1 MSTDGPSATHAAILD
16 ATLEVLGRVGIAKL
30 ALEEVAAT
38 AGVSRQTVY
47 RHFGSR
53 DGLLSAVIVREEEA
67 LLGLVDE
74 ATEGVVEIEEAVRVG
89 LAAAL
94 HGADDHPLLQ
104 RLLTSEPEAL
114 LPFLTLGSGPVL
126 SIVGPAIA
134 AVVERRAPDLAA
146 DDREFLGDAIGRV
159 VVSYAISPREAVRDG
174 ATVVGRDRGEVI
186 DDTAARLAEI
196 VAAHVRARTG

>member
-1 MSTDGPSATHAAILD
+1 MSPDSPSATHTAILD
-16 ATLEVLGRVGIAKL
+16 AALDVLARVGITKL

-74 ATEGVVEIEEAVRVG
+74 ATEGVTEVEQAVHVG

-94 HGADDHPLLQ
+94 HGADEHPLLQ

-134 AVVERRAPDLAA
+134 EVVQRRASHLGPADL
-146 DDREFLGDAIGRV
+146 EFLGDAIGRV
-159 VVSYAISPREAVRDG
+159 VVSYAISPREVAGLERG
-174 ATVVGRDRGEVI
+174 AAI
-186 DDTAARLAEI
+186 DDTAARLAEM
-196 VAAHVRARTG
+196 VAAHVRARAA

>member
-1 MSTDGPSATHAAILD
+1 MNGDGPSVTHEAILD
-16 ATLEVLGRVGIAKL
+16 ATLTVLGRVGIAKL
-30 ALEEVAAT
+30 ALEDVAT
-38 AGVSRQTVY
+38 EAGVSRQTVY

-53 DGLLSAVIVREEEA
+53 DGLLSAVIVREEEL

-74 ATEGVVEIEEAVRVG
+74 ATEGVDDLEEAVSRG

-94 HGADDHPLLQ
+94 HGAHDHPLLQ

-134 AVVERRAPDLAA
+134 DVVERRAPTLAA
-146 DDREFLGDAIGRV
+146 ATREFLGDAVGRV
-159 VVSYAISPREAVRDG
+159 VVSYAISPRD
-174 ATVVGRDRGEVI
+174 DI
-186 DDTAARLAEI
+186 DDTAARLGEM
-196 VAAHVRARTG
+196 VAGYVRSVTTNGAP

>member
-1 MSTDGPSATHAAILD
+1 MSGEALPATHTAILD
-16 ATLEVLGRVGIAKL
+16 ATLLVLARVGIAKL
-30 ALEEVAAT
+30 AMEDVAT
-38 AGVSRQTVY
+38 EAGVSRQTVY

-67 LLGLVDE
+67 LLGLVDD
-74 ATEGVVEIEEAVRVG
+74 ATEGVDDLETAVSRG

-94 HGADDHPLLQ
+94 HGAQDHPLLQ

-134 AVVERRAPDLAA
+134 EVVERRAPTLAGPTL
-146 DDREFLGDAIGRV
+146 EFLGDAVGRV
-159 VVSYAISPREAVRDG
+159 VVSYAISPRD
-174 ATVVGRDRGEVI
+174 DI
-186 DDTAARLAEI
+186 DDTAARLAEM
-196 VAAHVRARTG
+196 VAGYVRSVGRS

>member
-1 MSTDGPSATHAAILD
+1 MRDDGPSATHTAILD
-16 ATLEVLGRVGIAKL
+16 ATLDVLARVGIAKL
-30 ALEEVAAT
+30 ALEEVAT
-38 AGVSRQTVY
+38 EAGVSRQTVY

-67 LLGLVDE
+67 LLALVDE
-74 ATEGVVEIEEAVRVG
+74 ATVDVDDIEEAVRVG

-94 HGADDHPLLQ
+94 HGAEAHPLLQ

-134 AVVERRAPDLAA
+134 EVVQRRARHLSDATL
-146 DDREFLGDAIGRV
+146 EFLGDAIGRV
-159 VVSYAISPREAVRDG
+159 VVSYAISPRGNIE
-174 ATVVGRDRGEVI
+174 
-186 DDTAARLAEI
+186 DTAARLAEM
-196 VAAHVRARTG
+196 VAGYVRSRAD

>member
-1 MSTDGPSATHAAILD
+1 MTPSSPDNPSATHTAILD
-16 ATLEVLGRVGIAKL
+16 AALDVLARVGIAKL
-30 ALEEVAAT
+30 ALEDVAST

-67 LLGLVDE
+67 LLASVDE
-74 ATEGVVEIEEAVRVG
+74 ATDGVQDVEVAVRVG

-94 HGADDHPLLQ
+94 HGADQHPLLQ

-134 AVVERRAPDLAA
+134 EVVERRAAHLGHDDL
-146 DDREFLGDAIGRV
+146 DFLGDAVGRV
-159 VVSYAISPREAVRDG
+159 VVSYAVSPRVD
-174 ATVVGRDRGEVI
+174 I
-186 DDTAARLAEI
+186 DDTAARLARM
-196 VAAHVRARTG
+196 VAAHVRALEG

>member
-1 MSTDGPSATHAAILD
+1 MTPETPSATHAAILD
-16 ATLEVLGRVGIAKL
+16 ATLDVLGRVGIAKL
-30 ALEEVAAT
+30 ALEEVATA

-67 LLGLVDE
+67 LLALVDE
-74 ATEGVVEIEEAVRVG
+74 ATDGVQEIEQAVRVG

-94 HGADDHPLLQ
+94 HGAADHPLLQ

-134 AVVERRAPDLAA
+134 EVVERRSGLQA
-146 DDREFLGDAIGRV
+146 DDLEFLGDAVGRV
-159 VVSYAISPREAVRDG
+159 VVSYAISPRPD
-174 ATVVGRDRGEVI
+174 I
-186 DDTAARLAEI
+186 DDTATRLARM
-196 VAAHVRARTG
+196 VAAHVRALED

>member
-1 MSTDGPSATHAAILD
+1 MSDGPSATHAAILD
-16 ATLEVLGRVGIAKL
+16 ATFSVLGSVGIAKL
-30 ALEEVAAT
+30 AMEDVAAE

-67 LLGLVDE
+67 LLALVDE
-74 ATEGVVEIEEAVRVG
+74 ATEGVDDLHDAVRLG
-89 LAAAL
+89 LSAAL
-94 HGADDHPLLQ
+94 RGAEDHPLLQ

-134 AVVERRAPDLAA
+134 DVVARRAPTLPPATLD
-146 DDREFLGDAIGRV
+146 FLGDAIGRV
-159 VVSYAISPREAVRDG
+159 VVSYAISPTGDIG
-174 ATVVGRDRGEVI
+174 ATA
-186 DDTAARLAEI
+186 TRLADM
-196 VAAHVRARTG
+196 VAGYVGSVAD

>member
-1 MSTDGPSATHAAILD
+1 MSGDGPSATHAAILD
-16 ATLEVLGRVGIAKL
+16 AALTVLGHVGIAKL
-30 ALEEVAAT
+30 ALEDVAT
-38 AGVSRQTVY
+38 EAGVSRQTVY

-74 ATEGVVEIEEAVRVG
+74 ATEGVDDLEQAVARG

-94 HGADDHPLLQ
+94 HGAEDHPLLQ
-104 RLLTSEPEAL
+104 RLLRSEPEAL

-134 AVVERRAPDLAA
+134 AVVERRAPALPAPT
-146 DDREFLGDAIGRV
+146 REFIGDAVGRV
-159 VVSYAISPREAVRDG
+159 VVSYAISPRD
-174 ATVVGRDRGEVI
+174 DI
-186 DDTAARLAEI
+186 DDTAHRLGEM
-196 VAAHVRARTG
+196 VAGYVRSVVAPDGP

>member
-1 MSTDGPSATHAAILD
+1 MTTDTPSATHAAILD
-16 ATLEVLGRVGIAKL
+16 ATLDVLARVGIAKL
-30 ALEEVAAT
+30 ALEEVATA

-67 LLGLVDE
+67 LLALVDE
-74 ATEGVVEIEEAVRVG
+74 ATEGVQEIEEAVRVG

-94 HGADDHPLLQ
+94 RGAADHPLLQ

-134 AVVERRAPDLAA
+134 EVVERRADLAP
-146 DDREFLGDAIGRV
+146 DDLEFLGDALGRV
-159 VVSYAISPREAVRDG
+159 VVSYAISPRDAQD
-174 ATVVGRDRGEVI
+174 I
-186 DDTAARLAEI
+186 HDTAARLAGM
-196 VAAHVRARTG
+196 VTAHVRALED

>member
-1 MSTDGPSATHAAILD
+1 MTGDAPSATHAAILD
-16 ATLEVLGRVGIAKL
+16 ATLDVLARVGIAKL

-53 DGLLSAVIVREEEA
+53 DGLLSAAIVREEEM
-67 LLGLVDE
+67 LLGLVDA
-74 ATEGVVEIEEAVRVG
+74 ATAGVDDVEVAVRVG

-134 AVVERRAPDLAA
+134 TVVERRAPHLAPPEL
-146 DDREFLGDAIGRV
+146 EFLGDALGRV
-159 VVSYAISPREAVRDG
+159 VVSYAISPRGDVE
-174 ATVVGRDRGEVI
+174 
-186 DDTAARLAEI
+186 DTAARLAGM
-196 VAAHVRARTG
+196 VAVHVRELEG

>member
-1 MSTDGPSATHAAILD
+1 MTPATPESPSTTHAAILD
-16 ATLEVLGRVGIAKL
+16 AALDVLARVGIAKL
-30 ALEEVAAT
+30 ALEDVATA

-67 LLGLVDE
+67 LLALVDE
-74 ATEGVVEIEEAVRVG
+74 ATEGVDEIEEAVRVG

-94 HGADDHPLLQ
+94 HGADEHPLLQ

-134 AVVERRAPDLAA
+134 EVVQRRASRLQPGDL
-146 DDREFLGDAIGRV
+146 EFLGDAVGRV
-159 VVSYAISPREAVRDG
+159 VVSYAISPRAD
-174 ATVVGRDRGEVI
+174 I
-186 DDTAARLAEI
+186 DDTAARLAGM
-196 VAAHVRARTG
+196 VAAHVRALED